1 MFVVGGKKKRK
12 GGEREWSENHPL
24 AFLLPECR
32 AHSQGYVKELMI

>member
-1 MFVVGGKKKRK
+1 MFVVGGKKKK
-12 GGEREWSENHPL
+12 EGREWSENHPL